1 MIKHTHVI
9 NIKMSELL
17 TFTAW
22 ESIVSLST
30 LSTFL
35 TNHVVSTLTL
45 PSKVGALEAERAVRV
60 AATGYAAIV
69 EVCGQ
74 CVHTWLTELRV
85 IPVTTHKT
93 LTAHVMMQSTAHVM
107 IQFTHENLV
116 ISLNWIPI
124 PKNFTFNPYTCY
136 QFPSDKNVL
145 NTCSI
150 PEMYQY
156 KDIHVGMIEVLL

>member
-1 MIKHTHVI
+1 
-9 NIKMSELL
+9 MSELL

-60 AATGYAAIV
+60 TATGQSAIV

-74 CVHTWLTELRV
+74 CVH
-85 IPVTTHKT
+85 
-93 LTAHVMMQSTAHVM
+93 A
-107 IQFTHENLV
+107 
-116 ISLNWIPI
+116 
-124 PKNFTFNPYTCY
+124 
-136 QFPSDKNVL
+136 
-145 NTCSI
+145 
-150 PEMYQY
+150 
-156 KDIHVGMIEVLL
+156 

>member
-60 AATGYAAIV
+60 AATGQAAIV
-69 EVCGQ
+69 EVRGQ
-74 CVHTWLTELRV
+74 CVHTWLTELCV

-93 LTAHVMMQSTAHVM
+93 LTAHVM
-107 IQFTHENLV
+107 IQLTYENLV
-116 ISLNWIPI
+116 MSLNLIPI
-124 PKNFTFNPYTCY
+124 PKNFTF
-136 QFPSDKNVL
+136 KNVL
-145 NTCSI
+145 NTCYI
-150 PEMYQY
+150 PEMY